1 MYELSSFDRSID
13 GSFFWCFVDVS
24 PNHATHA
31 TGTRARSATTTTN
44 LTTIT
49 TTIKEKMMM
58 MMMMMKKRRKKKDVS
73 AQGFTVCVCVQ
84 S

>member
-1 MYELSSFDRSID
+1 MYELSSFDRSTD
-13 GSFFWCFVDVS
+13 GSFFWCFVGVS

-44 LTTIT
+44 VTTI

-58 MMMMMKKRRKKKDVS
+58 MMMKKKRKKKK
-73 AQGFTVCVCVQ
+73 GY
-84 S
+84 

>member
-13 GSFFWCFVDVS
+13 GSFFWCFVGVS

-31 TGTRARSATTTTN
+31 TGTRARSATTTIN
-44 LTTIT
+44 VTTIT

-58 MMMMMKKRRKKKDVS
+58 MMMMMMKKRKKKK
-73 AQGFTVCVCVQ
+73 GC
-84 S
+84 